1 VTYQLKPLS
10 KDAITAALAKA
21 DRYRLLNEAAEAES
35 ICDDILAVEPENQ
48 RALVLLLLA
57 ITDQFREE
65 GRGHVARAQEVL
77 RRLEDEYDRHYYA
90 GIVSERRARA
100 LLAHGGSHA
109 GAVAYD
115 WFHDALVHFERAFE
129 RRPPGNDDATLRWN
143 ACARVLNRLP
153 SPRHHSDDRPAVL
166 SE

>member
-1 VTYQLKPLS
+1 MTYQLKPLA
-10 KDAITAALAKA
+10 KDAIPAALAKA

-35 ICDDILAVEPENQ
+35 ICDDILAVEPDNQ

-65 GRGHVARAQEVL
+65 GRGHVARAQDVL
-77 RRLEDEYDRHYYA
+77 RKLEDEYERHYYA

-100 LLAHGGSHA
+100 LLAHGGTHS
-109 GAVAYD
+109 GTVAYD
-115 WFHDALVHFERAFE
+115 WFHDALLHFERAHD

-153 SPRHHSDDRPAVL
+153 PPTHSDERPAVL